1 MMEEVLNAPSGFLI
15 ARRGI
20 FTPAELNAIEALGDS
35 LAPRKAELAGRNDN
49 TDHLRITRVAW
60 MERNAQTRWLF
71 ERVEQT
77 VLDLN
82 ARFYKYDL
90 YGLVED
96 LQYTVYYGDEGGHY
110 SWHVDTGPT
119 NLQPRK
125 ISLTLQLSEPSGYDG
140 GELILQAGEGPS
152 QAQKMRGT
160 LVTFPS
166 YVMHRVTPV
175 TAGIRKSLVAW
186 VAGPK
191 FR

>member
-49 TDHLRITRVAW
+49 TDHIRITRVAW
-60 MERNAQTRWLF
+60 MERNVRTQWLF

-96 LQYTVYYGDEGGHY
+96 LQYTVYHGDEGGHY
-110 SWHVDTGPT
+110 SWHVDIGPT

-125 ISLTLQLSEPSGYDG
+125 ISLTLQLSEPSGYEG

-160 LVTFPS
+160 LVAFPS

>member
-20 FTPAELNAIEALGDS
+20 FTPAELNAIETLGDS

-49 TDHLRITRVAW
+49 TDHIRITRVAW
-60 MERNAQTRWLF
+60 MERNAQTQWLF

-96 LQYTVYYGDEGGHY
+96 LQYTVYHGDEGGHY

-125 ISLTLQLSEPSGYDG
+125 ISLTLQLSEPSGYEG

-160 LVTFPS
+160 LVAFPS